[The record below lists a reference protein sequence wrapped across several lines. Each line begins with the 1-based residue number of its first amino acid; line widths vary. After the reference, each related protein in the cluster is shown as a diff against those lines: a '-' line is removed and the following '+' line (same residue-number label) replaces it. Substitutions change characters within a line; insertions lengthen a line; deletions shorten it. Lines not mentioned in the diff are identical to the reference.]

1 MTINVPNL
9 EVRKNIY
16 TQSIGSWRKYA
27 KQLQPLI
34 KEFKQY
40 LPALRKKGAL
50 VYANQINWDCDEN
63 FDYNKTL
70 SEKVDTSGD
79 SDASTRD
86 DMTRQRDGRK
96 VYNAEEEEVESGDE
110 EVGEP
115 VEGGYKISADGG
127 YEGFLKSDSGS
138 NGRRR
143 RRNGGADDDWVSV
156 EGARG
161 RKKRK
166 TGRRNRHR
174 RAKPAFAMDAERTVD
189 VQEGRREASV
199 KREIE
204 GHMSA
209 DEDKSR
215 DEDEEEAGEG
225 EEEVLGE
232 TTRRSRNERKV
243 GNRSSRGRRRR
254 RRRADGNGLE
264 SNSAHDEESLISS
277 EKRRR
282 AKVGRQD
289 RQYDDEHVND
299 DDNRHEDEIADND
312 HDSDGYQKQETQRK
326 NKQPSSRKRASQQ
339 SEEVEVKLDDSIES
353 QLSVLYSR
361 YSHESREPMAGNVL
375 TSNNQKKSTKDE
387 DKKELRLLATKG
399 MTAEGLRT
407 SLDRMVISWVQKSVD
422 PRIDYLIA
430 IALLF
435 VHIEERATCISI
447 LREVCS
453 LYRKIGFLAPS
464 TGGSIASS
472 TSTKYSEVSGSVVA
486 FEHRWAA
493 DVKVSSGDTCPL
505 SRALAGKYRATS
517 KERCI
522 KKETKRD
529 DERRETVNFRPSSV

>member
-1 MTINVPNL
+1 M
-9 EVRKNIY
+9 RKNIY

-50 VYANQINWDCDEN
+50 VYTNQINWDCDEH

-70 SEKVDTSGD
+70 TEKVDTDGD
-79 SDASTRD
+79 SDASRRD

-96 VYNAEEEEVESGDE
+96 VYNAKEEEVELEDE
-110 EVGEP
+110 EEVEP
-115 VEGGYKISADGG
+115 VEGGYKISVDGG

-143 RRNGGADDDWVSV
+143 RRNSKADDDWVSV
-156 EGARG
+156 EAARG
-161 RKKRK
+161 RKKRR
-166 TGRRNRHR
+166 TGRRNRYR
-174 RAKPAFAMDAERTVD
+174 GEKPASTMDAKRTVD
-189 VQEGRREASV
+189 VHEGRREASME
-199 KREIE
+199 REIE
-204 GHMSA
+204 GHMST
-209 DEDKSR
+209 DEDKNK
-215 DEDEEEAGEG
+215 DKDEEEAGE
-225 EEEVLGE
+225 EEILGE
-232 TTRRSRNERKV
+232 TTRRSRNKRKI
-243 GNRSSRGRRRR
+243 GNRSSGGRRRR
-254 RRRADGNGLE
+254 RRRTNGDGLE
-264 SNSAHDEESLISS
+264 SNSVHDEESLRSS
-277 EKRRR
+277 VKRRR
-282 AKVGRQD
+282 AKVGRRD
-289 RQYDDEHVND
+289 RRNRQYDDEHVND
-299 DDNRHEDEIADND
+299 DDNRHEDEIIEND
-312 HDSDGYQKQETQRK
+312 HDSEGHQKQEIRRK
-326 NKQPSSRKRASQQ
+326 NKQPSSRKRAIQQ
-339 SEEVEVKLDDSIES
+339 SEEVDVELDGSIDS

-361 YSHESREPMAGNVL
+361 YSHESREPMTGNVL
-375 TSNNQKKSTKDE
+375 TSKNQKKSTKDE

-407 SLDRMVISWVQKSVD
+407 SLDRMVINWVQKSVD

-453 LYRKIGFLAPS
+453 LYREIGFLAPS

-472 TSTKYSEVSGSVVA
+472 TSTKYSEVGGSVVA

-505 SRALAGKYRATS
+505 SRALAGKYRETS
-517 KERCI
+517 KERSI
-522 KKETKRD
+522 KKESKRD
-529 DERRETVNFRPSSV
+529 DEGRETVNFRPTSV